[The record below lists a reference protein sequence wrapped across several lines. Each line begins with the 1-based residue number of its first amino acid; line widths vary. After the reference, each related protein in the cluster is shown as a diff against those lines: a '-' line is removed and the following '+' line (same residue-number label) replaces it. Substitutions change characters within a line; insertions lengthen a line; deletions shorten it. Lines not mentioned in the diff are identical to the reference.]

1 MLYFTVEL
9 FIDALILVLHYRT
22 ADVQILVN
30 KILEI
35 YEAETKESAYME
47 NEFFDL
53 YIRLIQEVLQLRVD
67 PDNVNDVEI
76 FLLKFKSS
84 PLVLKDPELYTTL
97 KRIFTDKTTLTK
109 ERYEYLMRKLTN
121 CILWYNNTK
130 NVKKMFGKLAGN
142 GATASPDKQEALFSE
157 MSELC
162 SDLIRTNQ
170 ERCFSRIEDENQARL
185 VDFDD
190 KDTIAKSL
198 KVFQKTSVTN
208 VFKTG
213 LQGLNRAFG
222 PSGGWRLGESIVFNA
237 LSFNGKALAHGTP
250 VRVPGGWKLI
260 EDIRIGDS
268 VIARD
273 GTVSKVTGVFPQG
286 LRDIYRVTFGDGR
299 VIDVDREHL
308 WTICSNT
315 ESGRLT
321 EDVTTEQLVHLLFS
335 SSSDISIPLCEPEQ
349 IDDILLPT
357 DPYELGCTKPDILP
371 DVYLEC
377 SYKQKLALLRG
388 LFTVVVTSANDT
400 SAILMLKS
408 KKLAEQIQY
417 LVRSMGGKCTIQ
429 NQRDQCLRQVLIVE
443 MREFHACVD
452 DLLLVKQIESLTE
465 QQLATCIAIDHP
477 EKLFVTKDFIVTHN
491 TMSLLK
497 MARWQVTHNKVTSDF
512 KNPTCIVY
520 SLENET
526 PQNTMMLFTEL
537 YINLKKETPPPD
549 MAPEQIIN
557 FCYEHFRVHGWRLIV
572 DRRLGAEFGFPEL
585 VANFEEYVRLGYTP
599 LMGVIDYMNMLKK
612 GTNNR
617 EDGGGNHLLLRD
629 IYTNTCNYLK
639 SRNCTMVTAH
649 QLNRKASEV
658 VRQNPLGAVKKFDI
672 GMLADGMDPQREIDV
687 AIYQNKEF
695 DSTGRAFM
703 TYMMA
708 KHRYDTETPDKDKYF
723 AYMFQGSLGIL
734 DDIDGIDMSTTNIH
748 SVPFE
753 NQGEGAVA
761 TTENSRPINLF
772 GD

>member
-1 MLYFTVEL
+1 MQK
-9 FIDALILVLHYRT
+9 R
-22 ADVQILVN
+22 N
-30 KILEI
+30 KIGC
-35 YEAETKESAYME
+35 
-47 NEFFDL
+47 FF
-53 YIRLIQEVLQLRVD
+53 
-67 PDNVNDVEI
+67 NN
-76 FLLKFKSS
+76 FK
-84 PLVLKDPELYTTL
+84 K
-97 KRIFTDKTTLTK
+97 IC
-109 ERYEYLMRKLTN
+109 RKLT
-121 CILWYNNTK
+121 
-130 NVKKMFGKLAGN
+130 
-142 GATASPDKQEALFSE
+142 
-157 MSELC
+157 
-162 SDLIRTNQ
+162 
-170 ERCFSRIEDENQARL
+170 
-185 VDFDD
+185 
-190 KDTIAKSL
+190 KDIAKSL

-321 EDVTTEQLVHLLFS
+321 EDVTTEQLAHLLFS

-357 DPYELGCTKPDILP
+357 DPYVLGCTKPDILP

-417 LVRSMGGKCTIQ
+417 LVRSMGGKCTIH
-429 NQRDQCLRQVLIVE
+429 NQRDQCLQQVLIVE

-491 TMSLLK
+491 TMSLL
-497 MARWQVTHNKVTSDF
+497 
-512 KNPTCIVY
+512 
-520 SLENET
+520 
-526 PQNTMMLFTEL
+526 
-537 YINLKKETPPPD
+537 
-549 MAPEQIIN
+549 
-557 FCYEHFRVHGWRLIV
+557 
-572 DRRLGAEFGFPEL
+572 
-585 VANFEEYVRLGYTP
+585 
-599 LMGVIDYMNMLKK
+599 
-612 GTNNR
+612 
-617 EDGGGNHLLLRD
+617 
-629 IYTNTCNYLK
+629 
-639 SRNCTMVTAH
+639 
-649 QLNRKASEV
+649 
-658 VRQNPLGAVKKFDI
+658 
-672 GMLADGMDPQREIDV
+672 
-687 AIYQNKEF
+687 
-695 DSTGRAFM
+695 
-703 TYMMA
+703 
-708 KHRYDTETPDKDKYF
+708 
-723 AYMFQGSLGIL
+723 
-734 DDIDGIDMSTTNIH
+734 
-748 SVPFE
+748 
-753 NQGEGAVA
+753 
-761 TTENSRPINLF
+761 
-772 GD
+772 